1 MTKELIYMF
10 KEFEEKYTNCHPVN
24 SADQIDLPTF
34 FDFTNLLLRT
44 KDMVA
49 SNFST
54 KKKLLACL
62 MLTNLSRHKVKE
74 RRFGYMQPCTSN
86 FNRTRC
92 GGVCIP
98 VGAPRSEPIATVIQT
113 GSRYQISK
121 VRNIVSKKSS
131 QHYACWRE
139 KKLKE
144 TYIWQI
150 GPNT

>member
-10 KEFEEKYTNCHPVN
+10 KEFEEKYTNCYPVN

-62 MLTNLSRHKVKE
+62 MLTNRSCHKVKE

-86 FNRTRC
+86 FKRTRY
-92 GGVCIP
+92 GGVCVFLLVP
-98 VGAPRSEPIATVIQT
+98 HAVNRSPRCHSNW
-113 GSRYQISK
+113 ISLS
-121 VRNIVSKKSS
+121 NFKSS

-144 TYIWQI
+144 TYIWQV
-150 GPNT
+150 GPST